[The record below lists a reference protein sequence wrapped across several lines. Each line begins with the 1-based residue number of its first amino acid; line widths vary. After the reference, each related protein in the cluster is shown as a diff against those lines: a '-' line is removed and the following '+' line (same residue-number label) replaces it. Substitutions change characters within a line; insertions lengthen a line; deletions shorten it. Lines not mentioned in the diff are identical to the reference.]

1 MAERSIRRAVPEKNP
16 PQVRTGWRAAINLWA
31 EQAEQIYFL
40 YQKIASATK
49 ATVMIHRTMS
59 LLRFFSFSSAIAE
72 STPYLKARFKCCL
85 DFLAK
90 YESLRLGWAAGRGKP
105 FVSSELH

>member
-1 MAERSIRRAVPEKNP
+1 MLVQSVNPECFCNILFRVQMPMAERLRRALPEKNP
-16 PQVRTGWRAAINLWA
+16 PQVRTGSLGAFNLWA

-72 STPYLKARFKCCL
+72 STPHLKATFKCCL
-85 DFLAK
+85 DFL
-90 YESLRLGWAAGRGKP
+90 GI
-105 FVSSELH
+105 

>member
-1 MAERSIRRAVPEKNP
+1 MA
-16 PQVRTGWRAAINLWA
+16 GWTDLWA
-31 EQAEQIYFL
+31 ERAEQIYFL

-85 DFLAK
+85 DFLTK
-90 YESLRLGWAAGRGKP
+90 YERYGLVGPPVAASRLYPVNFTTSLTCTASTRKCK
-105 FVSSELH
+105 VSSTRA